1 MTRTPWLWKTEAFL
15 LIFFWLTDEWGLYFG
30 TAQFFG
36 FFLFFLNHQQQH
48 KIGEKFLLL
57 SWHVW
62 RLPFGR
68 SSIGLVKF
76 ASCPSPVHST
86 PDSTTVV
93 TGLAL
98 ICSRVDCQW
107 SETLDSSKSLVKII
121 IKLWWSCSA
130 EKHKRWP

>member
-86 PDSTTVV
+86 PDRVIVLQLSQASPNLLESWLSVKWNSW
-93 TGLAL
+93 L
-98 ICSRVDCQW
+98 I
-107 SETLDSSKSLVKII
+107 KI
-121 IKLWWSCSA
+121 SC
-130 EKHKRWP
+130 ENNNKIMVELLRWKT